1 MISSNIFYHQ
11 ITRKL
16 IVAFGSLFSDV
27 KIARMKDGNVIQ
39 TLQIPISYAPKEKWI
54 VRIEQDPNLDSHTYT
69 TLPRMS
75 FEITGMNY
83 DSARKSNRMS
93 YITCGTETDTIGKV
107 YSPVPYNFDISLYI
121 LTKTQED
128 ALQVVEQ
135 ILPFFTPEYTLSLK
149 PIDGTDF
156 IMDVP
161 IIVNSVSVQDDYD
174 GDFSQRR
181 FVTYTLTFTLKANM
195 YGPVTDGKVINHT
208 FVDVNNTNIDP
219 LTEFFLHESEG
230 ESSTATVIVD
240 TVTENLY

>member
-1 MISSNIFYHQ
+1 MISNNIFYHQ

-27 KIARMKDGNVIQ
+27 KIARQKDGVVVQ

-54 VRIEQDPNLDSHTYT
+54 VRIDQDPNLDSHTYT
-69 TLPRMS
+69 TLPRIS
-75 FEITGMNY
+75 FEITSMSY
-83 DSARKSNRMS
+83 DAARKANRMS
-93 YITCGTETDTIGKV
+93 YVTCGDGADSVGKV

-128 ALQVVEQ
+128 ALQIVEQ

-161 IIVNSVSVQDDYD
+161 IILNSVSIQDDYD
-174 GDFSQRR
+174 GDFNQRR
-181 FVTYTLTFTLKANM
+181 FVTYSLTFTLKANM
-195 YGPVTDGKVINHT
+195 YGPITNGKVINHT
-208 FVDVNNTNIDP
+208 FVDMRNNNLDIDTN
-219 LTEFFLHESEG
+219 FFLHEAEG
-230 ESSTATVIVD
+230 DSSDGTIAESIV
-240 TVTENLY
+240 ENT